1 MTLVHGPLPPA
12 DREPADG
19 SFGAVVSFEGVVRG
33 IETGRP
39 LRALRY
45 EAYEPMTTR
54 ELTRLA
60 GEVAGEHFLRRF
72 AVWHSVG
79 EVAVGAVSFRSVAVG
94 VHRAETLAAT
104 GGFIE
109 RMKAEVPLWKVPV
122 FTEEPT

>member
-1 MTLVHGPLPPA
+1 MTLVHGPLPAA
-12 DREPADG
+12 DREAADG

-33 IETGRP
+33 LETGRP

-60 GEVAGEHFLRRF
+60 REVAGEHGLRRLR
-72 AVWHSVG
+72 VWHSVG
-79 EVAVGAVSFRSVAVG
+79 EVTVGEVSFRSVAVG
-94 VHRAETLAAT
+94 VHRAEAIAAT
-104 GGFIE
+104 GDFIE

-122 FTEEPT
+122 FEGESP